1 MNEIKGDRVSR
12 VIVDEVPTPTTP
24 VTPFAVISVEGLRD
38 EFVVTCMRDMAA
50 LRGALAFEI
59 FAPLCRHAVRIF
71 SEGRGPIHFRPK
83 AMDTLIIEVE
93 GLRQTYEFASGE
105 EVAKRG
111 VWAARPHIPEV
122 ERVLRE
128 VRSYAGP
135 VRLVPSLGRLPFEPA
150 AAERIKKH
158 MEATKGKVFTPIVV
172 ETKPMPS
179 DNVPVPFVPWT
190 EEEMRGA
197 LLDPIYEQ
205 IHTLG
210 RCLRSSPV
218 ATPVYRG
225 CLENELSNWQR
236 LLAYAKEKL
245 P

>member
-1 MNEIKGDRVSR
+1 MTMNEIKGDRVSM

-38 EFVVTCMRDMAA
+38 EFVVTCMSDMAA
-50 LRGALAFEI
+50 MRGALAFAHVPMEI
-59 FAPLCRHAVRIF
+59 FAPLCRDAERIF

-128 VRSYAGP
+128 VRSYVGP
-135 VRLVPSLGRLPFEPA
+135 VRLVPKNTLPKIEERRRGVLRL
-150 AAERIKKH
+150 AERPRRRP
-158 MEATKGKVFTPIVV
+158 PI
-172 ETKPMPS
+172 S
-179 DNVPVPFVPWT
+179 
-190 EEEMRGA
+190 
-197 LLDPIYEQ
+197 
-205 IHTLG
+205 
-210 RCLRSSPV
+210 
-218 ATPVYRG
+218 
-225 CLENELSNWQR
+225 
-236 LLAYAKEKL
+236 
-245 P
+245 